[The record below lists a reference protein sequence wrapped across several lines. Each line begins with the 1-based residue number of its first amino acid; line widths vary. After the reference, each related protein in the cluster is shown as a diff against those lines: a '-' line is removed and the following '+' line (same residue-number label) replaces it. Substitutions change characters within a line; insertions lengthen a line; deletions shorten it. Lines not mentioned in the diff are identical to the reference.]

1 MRRSMLAICALLAV
15 TTAGC
20 DKIKGLLGK
29 KEAPPVVPPSHTV
42 TPPPAQ
48 AAPPTAPK
56 PAPARTATT
65 PGGPVTPVQDRPYS
79 SPDTGTVAPGMTE
92 SQVYSLW
99 GAPVAVRHAGT
110 RTYLFFPNGCERSC
124 GTADVVTLDNGQ
136 VVDAIVRWYGHG
148 YSGQSSSPRSGPPTR
163 GHPTTLTL
171 PDTTPKDTGVAP
183 APAPTPTPT
192 PAPVDTVKKDTLPP
206 APKPDS
212 LKPKPDSGAKDST
225 GAKPDSVA
233 KDSTR

>member
-29 KEAPPVVPPSHTV
+29 KEPPAVVPPRHTV
-42 TPPPAQ
+42 TPPPQ
-48 AAPPTAPK
+48 QTPTQTPAATPGPGT
-56 PAPARTATT
+56 RTAQQR
-65 PGGPVTPVQDRPYS
+65 PQGPVTPIRDHPYS

-99 GAPVAVRHAGT
+99 GAPVAVRHSGT

-136 VVDAIVRWYGHG
+136 VVDAIVRWWGHG
-148 YSGQSSSPRSGPPTR
+148 YSGQSSSPKGGRANG
-163 GHPTTLTL
+163 GGAAGTTLTM
-171 PDTTPKDTGVAP
+171 PDTTKKDTSVTPAP
-183 APAPTPTPT
+183 APAP
-192 PAPVDTVKKDTLPP
+192 VDSVKKDSVPP
-206 APKPDS
+206 VKPDS
-212 LKPKPDSGAKDST
+212 LKPKPDSSAKDSVNQ
-225 GAKPDSVA
+225 KPDS
-233 KDSTR
+233 TH